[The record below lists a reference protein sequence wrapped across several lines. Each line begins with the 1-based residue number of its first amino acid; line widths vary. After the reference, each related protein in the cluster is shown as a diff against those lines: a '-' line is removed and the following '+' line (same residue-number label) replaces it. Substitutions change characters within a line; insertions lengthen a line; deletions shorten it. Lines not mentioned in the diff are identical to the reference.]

1 MAKLLSVVTPCFN
14 EEGNVLELYERV
26 AKIMASVPYEYEH
39 IFIDNHSTDAT
50 VAILKGLASKNPSIK
65 LIRNARNFGFIRS
78 QYHGLLSSR
87 GLACILIA
95 SDLQDPPEII
105 LEFIKSWELG
115 FRIVMATKR
124 SSDEFSTMYVIRK
137 IYYKILTSISDV
149 PLVKNATGAG
159 MFDRE
164 VIEILRKIDDPY
176 PFFRGLVCE
185 IGFPIALIPFHQ
197 PRRMKG
203 VTNYSFYALYDT
215 ALLGITNHSKVPL
228 RIMTISGFV
237 ISVSSFVIGFAFFI
251 IKLIAW
257 DYFQMGIA
265 ALLSG
270 VFLLLGLVLFVM
282 GVLGEYIG
290 AIYTYIRKIPHVV
303 ELERINFEK

>member
-1 MAKLLSVVTPCFN
+1 MAKLLSIVTPCCN
-14 EEGNVLELYERV
+14 EEGNVIELYERV
-26 AKIMASVPYEYEH
+26 AKVMSFLSYEYEH

-50 VAILKGLASKNPSIK
+50 VSLLKDLASKDPNVK
-65 LIRNARNFGFIRS
+65 LIVNARNFGFIRS
-78 QYHGLLSSR
+78 QYHGLLSSS
-87 GLACILIA
+87 GAACILIA

-105 LEFIKSWELG
+105 LDFIKSWEQG

-124 SSDEFSTMYVIRK
+124 SSDELSFMYAVRN
-137 IYYKILTSISDV
+137 IYYLILTSISDV

-176 PFFRGLVCE
+176 PFLRGLVCE

-203 VTNYSFYALYDT
+203 ITNYSFYALYDT

-237 ISVSSFVIGFAFFI
+237 ISASSVVIGLSFFL
-251 IKLIAW
+251 IKLFAW
-257 DYFQMGIA
+257 DYFQMGVA

-270 VFLLLGLVLFVM
+270 VFLLLGLVLSVM

-303 ELERINFEK
+303 ELERINFDR